1 MKHAFRFALAVLTIA
16 ALQATVAFADPVTYT
31 VDKSHTE
38 VGFDIRH
45 FFSKVHGRF
54 NSFTAKIVFDEKTP
68 ANISVE
74 ASADANS
81 IWTDN
86 ERRDGH
92 LKSADFFDAEK
103 FPVITFKSTK
113 VVATGK
119 NKYKITG
126 DFTMHGVTK
135 PVTFDAEFLGAG
147 AVGVGGQSWGTKAGF
162 TATTVINRKD
172 FGVSWNKAL
181 DNGGAMLSDEVTIN
195 LNIEADAVQAA
206 K

>member
-16 ALQATVAFADPVTYT
+16 ALQATVAFADPVTYSI
-31 VDKSHTE
+31 DKSHTE
-38 VGFDIRH
+38 VGFEIRH
-45 FFSKVHGRF
+45 IFSKVQGRF
-54 NSFTAKIVFDEKTP
+54 KSFTAKIVFDEKTP

-92 LKSADFFDAEK
+92 LKSADFFDVEK
-103 FPVITFKSTK
+103 YPVITFKSTK
-113 VVATGK
+113 VVAAGK

-135 PVTFDAEFLGAG
+135 QVTFDAEFLGAG

-195 LNIEADAVQAA
+195 LNVEADAVQAA

>member
-1 MKHAFRFALAVLTIA
+1 MKHALRLALAILTLA
-16 ALQATVAFADPVTYT
+16 ALQSVAFADPVTFN
-31 VDKSHTE
+31 VDKSHSE
-38 VGFDIRH
+38 VGFDVRH

-54 NSFTAKIVFDEKTP
+54 NSFTGKIVFDEKTP

-74 ASADANS
+74 ASAEANS

-92 LKSADFFDAEK
+92 LKGADFFDVEK
-103 FPVITFKSTK
+103 FPTVSFRSTK
-113 VVATGK
+113 VVAAGK

-126 DFTMHGVTK
+126 DFTMRGVTK

>member
-31 VDKSHTE
+31 IDKSHTE

-45 FFSKVHGRF
+45 IFSKVHGRF

-92 LKSADFFDAEK
+92 LKSADFFDVEK

-113 VVATGK
+113 VVAAGK

-162 TATTVINRKD
+162 TATAVIDRKD

-181 DNGGAMLSDEVTIN
+181 DNGGAMLSDEVTIT